1 MKVNS
6 PAAPSVASVASKQE
20 LPKMSSGGQKENIG
34 DVANRIANSGNPSGR
49 RVAGKGNGAL
59 DKDAF
64 FKLMLAQVK
73 NQDPMDPLKNHEMAA
88 QLAQFS
94 SLEQMSNMN
103 ETLKVMQK
111 GQGDGAQFQALEL
124 IGKMVKGDSSK
135 LSRSQGDTNH
145 DVSFNLKD
153 AANAVKVSIANT
165 QGEVIKSF
173 DLQNVAAGAGKV
185 QWDGKAADGSIAP
198 PGSYRVS
205 VEAKD
210 TAGQRVATETEFS
223 GKVSGVQFTEAGPIV
238 SIGKKTVPL
247 KDIKQIEEGNSQN
260 AAQAEAA
267 QSALQRMAP
276 TAHKMGM
283 APNMA
288 MEKLISTPDQ
298 IMPNFD
304 LASLQQKLNS
314 VKE

>member
-6 PAAPSVASVASKQE
+6 PSAAPITTAGSKQE
-20 LPKMSSGGQKENIG
+20 LPKMSSGGQKENVG
-34 DVANRIANSGNPSGR
+34 DIANRVANSGKPSGR
-49 RVAGKGNGAL
+49 RIAGKGNGAL

-103 ETLKVMQK
+103 DTLKVMQK
-111 GQGDGAQFQALEL
+111 GQGEGTQFQALDL
-124 IGKMVKGDSSK
+124 MGKMVKGDSSK
-135 LSRSQGDTNH
+135 LSRSQGDAMH
-145 DVSFNLKD
+145 DLSFNLKG
-153 AANAVKVSIANT
+153 AAQEVNVSVANSS
-165 QGEVIKSF
+165 GEVVKTF
-173 DLQNVAAGAGKV
+173 TLQNLAPGAGKV
-185 QWDGKAADGSIAP
+185 QWDGKTAEGAVAP
-198 PGSYRVS
+198 PGSYRIS
-205 VEAKD
+205 VDAKD
-210 TAGQRVATETEFS
+210 SAGQRVGTETEFS

-238 SIGKKTVPL
+238 FIGKKSVPL
-247 KDIKQIEEGNSQN
+247 KDIKHIEEAN
-260 AAQAEAA
+260 AQISSQAEAA
-267 QSALQRMAP
+267 QGALQRMAP

-283 APNMA
+283 APNMS
-288 MEKLISTPDQ
+288 MEQLISTPDQ
-298 IMPNFD
+298 MPNLD